1 MWKVS
6 GITAEEKQRD
16 IEILRSRFHGLRG
29 RIPGLLHLEVGVD
42 ASRVDYACDVVLCS
56 EFESWAALDAYAR
69 HPDHLR
75 VRDELAGSVRNQR
88 EAEDAETTSF
98 PGFLRFAISTQ
109 RARRRRSVL
118 PEWSWRHAHHRRGQT
133 PEEHTCQKARRA
145 PGSALLRFR
154 LEAPSLV
161 GISSTCRSGAD
172 TLGGALRK
180 PAAGA
185 RGRAAFMTSKFD
197 SR

>member
-1 MWKVS
+1 MWNVS

-98 PGFLRFAISTQ
+98 LASYDSLFRRNE
-109 RARRRRSVL
+109 RADDDR
-118 PEWSWRHAHHRRGQT
+118 
-133 PEEHTCQKARRA
+133 C
-145 PGSALLRFR
+145 
-154 LEAPSLV
+154 
-161 GISSTCRSGAD
+161 CRSGRGVTRITGEGKRPRS
-172 TLGGALRK
+172 TLAKGEPLE
-180 PAAGA
+180 
-185 RGRAAFMTSKFD
+185 
-197 SR
+197 